1 MADAVY
7 TSAREAFLLGDI
19 DYGADT
25 IKVVAVDTAD
35 YTFSAAHDF
44 LSDVPGAARVAT
56 ATLAGKTSTN
66 GVADATDTTL
76 TGVTG
81 DEFEALIIYKDT
93 GVEGTSQLICYL
105 DSYTGLP
112 LTPNTGD
119 VTIIWPSGANK
130 IFKI

>member
-7 TSAREAFLLGDI
+7 DSAREAFLTGGIAWLT
-19 DYGADT
+19 DT
-25 IKVVAVDTAD
+25 IKVVAVDAAD
-35 YTFSAAHDF
+35 YPFAATDDF
-44 LSDVPGAARVAT
+44 LSDIPAGARVAT
-56 ATLAGKTSTN
+56 ATLAGKTATG

-81 DEFEALIIYKDT
+81 DQFEALVIYKDT
-93 GVEGTSQLICYL
+93 GVEATSQLICYL

-112 LTPNTGD
+112 LTPNSGD
-119 VTIIWPSGANK
+119 VTIVWPSGANK